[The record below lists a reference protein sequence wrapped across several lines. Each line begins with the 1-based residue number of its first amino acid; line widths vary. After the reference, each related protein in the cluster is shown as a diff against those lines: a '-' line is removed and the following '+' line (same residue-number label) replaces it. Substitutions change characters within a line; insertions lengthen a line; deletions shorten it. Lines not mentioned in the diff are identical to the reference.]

1 MSNESNTTP
10 VEPDVKQALEFFAT
24 LYPAGGLV
32 HFRAVPE
39 PKDERTPTNH
49 AYEIGDKFPATL
61 AGFVDYCHVENRAA
75 FFLPGTSEPGKTGK
89 NGVLSLPAVLVDLD
103 KGDTEA
109 SLAAATDLVGPPTMI
124 VESGGMSD
132 AGTPKLHAYW
142 VLEEPATGDAINEV
156 CRVREEL
163 ALKFGGDPAFKQPA
177 QVIRIPGSVH
187 FKGTPKLVTLRSRL
201 EHRYKLAHFTGAL
214 GTAVPPKTG
223 KVITLA
229 DFTNPGLFRPQID
242 KVDRALTAPVR
253 AEGKDEITRF
263 EAASSALGHFIRMIR
278 EGYYT
283 EEQARKA
290 AHEWNVATLQPPW
303 PTERIDNEFTRLL
316 DLDRRNNS
324 LVAPPTPL
332 SAPAADWSIMQWR
345 ADRFSGEPPARVWT
359 VKGVLPA
366 ATAGIFAAVGDAGKS
381 MMTLKLALDI
391 TTAPPYDGI
400 SPTPRFFGGD
410 VVARGAAVI
419 VTAEDDAAEV
429 HRRLH
434 ALDPTE
440 ARKGKPLY
448 VMPMLSV
455 GVSPSIMMDT
465 ASGPMPTEFWDR
477 LRTQLAA
484 IPDLRLV
491 VFDPLSHFVAG
502 NTNDNRLGSAVTG
515 KLTELATETRATA
528 MMVHHFAKGREID
541 GLNGA
546 RDAIRGASALVD
558 NSRWALTLWELERDK
573 AYKILKLLGEPERA
587 KSAGIVYLGGLAKSN
602 APGAKTVR
610 MLVRQ
615 KETGLLQDVT
625 DQLRAAMPRQ
635 EELDE
640 AVFSALAAERT
651 EDSDFSFACSRN
663 MLWDQCHHVLE
674 KRGVDIGKDALP
686 HVIER
691 LKTAG
696 RLVKC
701 PNSRSRWVPK
711 LD

>member
-1 MSNESNTTP
+1 MSNESNITP
-10 VEPDVKQALEFFAT
+10 VEPDVAQALEFFAT

-39 PKDERTPTNH
+39 PKDGRTPTNH
-49 AYEIGDKFPATL
+49 HYELNEAFRETL
-61 AGFVDYCHVENRAA
+61 GHFLLYCQVEKRAA
-75 FFLPGTSEPGKTGK
+75 FFLPGTVDYGGTGK
-89 NGVLSLPAVLVDLD
+89 NDVLSIPTVLVDLD

-109 SLAAATDLVGPPTMI
+109 SLAAASEEFGPPTMI
-124 VESGGMSD
+124 VESGGTTD

-142 VLEEPATGDAINEV
+142 VLEEPATGAAIDEL
-156 CRVREEL
+156 CRVREAL
-163 ALKFGGDPAFKQPA
+163 ALKFDGDAAFKQPA

-187 FKGTPKLVTLRSRL
+187 SKGTPKLVSLRFRS
-201 EHRYKLAHFTGAL
+201 ENRYQLSAFTRAL
-214 GTAVPPKTG
+214 DRPPGQAKG
-223 KVITLA
+223 EGITFA
-229 DFTNPGLFRPQID
+229 DFNNPGLFRPKID
-242 KVDRALTAPVR
+242 MVDRALTAPVR
-253 AEGKDEITRF
+253 AESQDEITRF
-263 EAASSALGHFIRMIR
+263 EAASSAIGHFVRMIR

-283 EEQARKA
+283 GEQARKA
-290 AHEWNVATLQPPW
+290 AHDWNVATLQPPW
-303 PTERIDNEFTRLL
+303 PSERIDDEFTRIL
-316 DLDRRNNS
+316 DLDRRNNGPITTPM
-324 LVAPPTPL
+324 PP
-332 SAPAADWSIMQWR
+332 SAPDANWSIMEWR

-381 MMTLKLALDI
+381 MLTLKLGLDVAI
-391 TTAPPYDGI
+391 GTGAH
-400 SPTPRFFGGD
+400 FFGGK
-410 VVARGAAVI
+410 VVATGAAVI

-448 VMPMLSV
+448 VVPMLSV
-455 GVSPSIMMDT
+455 GGSPSIMAES
-465 ASGPMPTEFWDR
+465 ASGPMPTEFWDK
-477 LRTQLAA
+477 LRAQLAT

-491 VFDPLSHFVAG
+491 VLDPLSHFIAG
-502 NTNDNRLGSAVTG
+502 NTNDNRLGSAVMG
-515 KLTELATETRATA
+515 KLTGLATETRATV
-528 MMVHHFAKGREID
+528 MMVHHFAKRQEID
-541 GLNGA
+541 GLSGA
-546 RDAIRGASALVD
+546 RDAIRGASAFVD
-558 NSRWALTLWELERDK
+558 NSRWALTLWEVDGNQ

-587 KSAGIVYLGGLAKSN
+587 RAAGIVYRGGLAKSN
-602 APGAKTVR
+602 APGAKTIR

-640 AVFSALAAERT
+640 AVFSALAAQRT

-663 MLWDQCHHVLE
+663 MLWDQCHHVLA